1 MTEFFQDG
9 PKLGNQYEEDDI
21 LRLYLKRVLP
31 KTVLEKIE
39 QGLSG
44 LGERVAT
51 DILALGNSAEV
62 NPPQHIPYDPWGR
75 RIDEIKVCDAWRELE
90 RISSKEKLVATAYER
105 QYGALSRIHQFA
117 RVYLFGPSSA
127 YCTCPLAMTDGAA
140 RVIELYGD
148 KDKKL
153 QEVFRKL
160 TASNPSE
167 FWTSGQWMTERTG
180 GSDVGATS
188 TVARLKDGQYRI
200 YGTKWFTSAT
210 TSQVAMTLAR
220 IEKSPAGNKELSLF
234 LLELRD
240 SSGGLKNIRINR
252 LKDKLGTRAL
262 PTAELTMNGT
272 PAYLVGGEGNGVR
285 KISSI
290 LNITR
295 IWNSCEAVSSMRRG
309 IALARDYASKRQAFG
324 KLLAEHPLHLETLAS
339 LEVQF
344 RGAFYLTFRLAELLG
359 KEELGEAT
367 HEESATLRILTPVVK
382 LYTAKQCIAVVSEI
396 LECFGGAGYIED
408 TGLPR
413 LLRNSQV
420 LSIWEGTTNILS
432 LDMLRAMQGKDAIK
446 LFFDNIEGQIIN
458 AQEPELKPLVK
469 DVRYACIKIR
479 SYLNRLGNSSDE
491 FLEAGARN
499 LAYSFARIYGASL
512 LIAQADWA
520 LKNEK
525 GGRKAVTAA
534 QRWLLNGLVSLPDTN
549 DEWCRDSRNL
559 AL

>member
-1 MTEFFQDG
+1 MTEFFQEG
-9 PKLGNQYEEDDI
+9 PKLGNQYEEDGV
-21 LRLYLKRVLP
+21 LKSYLKRVLP
-31 KTVLEKIE
+31 KTLLEEIE
-39 QGLSG
+39 QGLRH
-44 LGERVAT
+44 LGGRVAT
-51 DILALGNSAEV
+51 DILSLGNSAEA
-62 NPPQHIPYDPWGR
+62 NPPQHIPYDPWGQ
-75 RIDEIKVCDAWRELE
+75 RIDEIKVCDAWKELE
-90 RISSKEKLVATAYER
+90 RISASEKLVATAYER
-105 QYGALSRIHQFA
+105 KHGAFSRVHQFA
-117 RVYLFGPSSA
+117 KVYLFGPSSA
-127 YCTCPLAMTDGAA
+127 YYTCPLAMTDGAA
-140 RVIELYGD
+140 RVIELYGN
-148 KDKKL
+148 KDERF
-153 QEVFRKL
+153 QEVFRRL
-160 TASNPSE
+160 TTSEPSE

-188 TVARLKDGQYRI
+188 TVARFENGQYHL

-220 IEKSPAGNKELSLF
+220 MQGAPAGNKGLSLF

-240 SSGGLKNIRINR
+240 SSGALKNIQINR

-272 PAYLVGGEGNGVR
+272 PAYLVGSYGNGVR

-295 IWNSCEAVSSMRRG
+295 VWNSCEAVSSMRRG
-309 IALARDYASKRQAFG
+309 IALARNYSLKRQAFG
-324 KLLAEHPLHLETLAS
+324 KLLAEHPLHLETLAN
-339 LEVQF
+339 LEVRF
-344 RGAFYLTFRLAELLG
+344 RGAFYLMFRLAELLG

-367 HEESATLRILTPVVK
+367 HEESATLRLLTPVVK

-396 LECFGGAGYIED
+396 LECFGGAGYVED

-432 LDMLRAMQGKDAIK
+432 LDMLRAMQSEGTLK
-446 LFFDNIEGQIIN
+446 LFFDNIERQIIDV
-458 AQEPELKPLVK
+458 QEPELKPSVEA
-469 DVRYACIKIR
+469 VGCACINIR
-479 SYLNRLGNSSDE
+479 SYLNRLGNYSAE

-525 GGRKAVTAA
+525 DRRSLIAA
-534 QRWLLNGLVSLPDTN
+534 QRWCLNDLVRLSDA
-549 DEWCRDSRNL
+549 DDDWRRKSRNL